1 MKLSKVTSKKKAARK
16 VAAMDE
22 ALLSHLLELRS
33 RLMRVVFALLL
44 AFSGLY
50 FWSGELFHFFAQP
63 LLAAMPKGGHL
74 IATEVSSSFFV
85 QVQVTFFVAF
95 LVTLPYSLF
104 QFWAFIAPALYQHE
118 RQLIVPLLVGSVS
131 LFLMGMAFAYY
142 VIFPIVFV
150 FLNAQTPEGVLMM
163 TDIGEYLSFVIT
175 LFVAFGTSFEVPIVV
190 ILLARLGLVNVAQF
204 KAARPYVVVAIFV
217 LAAVVTPPDIVSQVL
232 LAIPLCLLYEGGVAI
247 AAVWSKRSEQT

>member
-1 MKLSKVTSKKKAARK
+1 
-16 VAAMDE
+16 MDE
-22 ALLSHLLELRS
+22 ALLSHLIELRS
-33 RLMRVVFALLL
+33 RLLRVVLVLLL
-44 AFSGLY
+44 AFGGLY
-50 FWSGELFHFFAQP
+50 PWSGELFHFLAQP

-118 RQLIVPLLVGSVS
+118 RRWIIPLLVGSVS

-163 TDIGEYLSFVIT
+163 TDIGEYLSFVMTI
-175 LFVAFGTSFEVPIVV
+175 FVAFGMSFEVPIVV
-190 ILLARLGLVNVAQF
+190 ILLARLGLVSVAQF
-204 KAARPYVVVAIFV
+204 KAARPYVIVAIFV

-232 LAIPLCLLYEGGVAI
+232 LAIPLCLLYEGGVVI
-247 AAVWSKRSEQT
+247 AAMWGKKPEQS

>member
-1 MKLSKVTSKKKAARK
+1 MN
-16 VAAMDE
+16 E
-22 ALLSHLLELRS
+22 GLLSHLIELRS
-33 RLMRVVFALLL
+33 RLMRVVLLLLL
-44 AFSGLY
+44 AFGVLY
-50 FWSGELFHFFAQP
+50 CWSGELFHFFAQP

-104 QFWAFIAPALYQHE
+104 QFWGFIAPALYQHE
-118 RQLIVPLLVGSVS
+118 RQWIIPLLVGSVS

-163 TDIGEYLSFVIT
+163 TDVGEYLSFVMT
-175 LFVAFGTSFEVPIVV
+175 LFIAFGMSFEVPIVV
-190 ILLARLGLVNVAQF
+190 IVLARLGLVSVAQL
-204 KAARPYVVVAIFV
+204 KAARPYVVVGIFV

-232 LAIPLCLLYEGGVAI
+232 LAIPLYLLYEGGMAI
-247 AAVWSKRSEQT
+247 AAVWGKKSDRI

>member
-1 MKLSKVTSKKKAARK
+1 MKLSKVTSKKNAARK

-247 AAVWSKRSEQT
+247 AAVWSKKSEQT

>member
-1 MKLSKVTSKKKAARK
+1 MKLSKVTSKNKAARK

-247 AAVWSKRSEQT
+247 AAVWSKKSEQT